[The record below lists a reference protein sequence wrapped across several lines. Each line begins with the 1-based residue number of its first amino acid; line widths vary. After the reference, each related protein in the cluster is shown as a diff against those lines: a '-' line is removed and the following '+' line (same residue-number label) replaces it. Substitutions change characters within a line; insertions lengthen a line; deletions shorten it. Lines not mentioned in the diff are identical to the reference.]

1 MAIIYA
7 LKRWK
12 VEGGKRYGPSS
23 AFYVSVNPRKTELHW
38 TAPHS
43 RSWAE
48 FDERYGVGKLSGRR
62 VHRAIIRCNARGKR
76 CSKNGRS
83 MVKCSSTSSKF
94 EFLDG
99 NRRSSARAFRI
110 ATEPYLVFE
119 SCGSQMGPNIARGTE
134 SGLPT
139 FSKVEFLGRNR
150 RSSSRPYR
158 ITAELCFVFES
169 CGCNI
174 NVYGLF
180 REQPSSAG
188 CAHPPGT
195 IITPYSGPR
204 PRALQ
209 SDNQDYYPPRPSALV
224 TQPRPPWGKETKPDG
239 DDSRHRPR
247 QRWVVLTCLTPPS

>member
-1 MAIIYA
+1 MFCVQRRAVHQPPTIHHHQTR
-7 LKRWK
+7 KK
-12 VEGGKRYGPSS
+12 HGVFGGDRG
-23 AFYVSVNPRKTELHW
+23 AVSINPRKTELHW

-62 VHRAIIRCNARGKR
+62 VHRATIRCNARGKR

-169 CGCNI
+169 CGCKI
-174 NVYGLF
+174 KKKSLEEF
-180 REQPSSAG
+180 
-188 CAHPPGT
+188 
-195 IITPYSGPR
+195 
-204 PRALQ
+204 L
-209 SDNQDYYPPRPSALV
+209 
-224 TQPRPPWGKETKPDG
+224 W
-239 DDSRHRPR
+239 
-247 QRWVVLTCLTPPS
+247 